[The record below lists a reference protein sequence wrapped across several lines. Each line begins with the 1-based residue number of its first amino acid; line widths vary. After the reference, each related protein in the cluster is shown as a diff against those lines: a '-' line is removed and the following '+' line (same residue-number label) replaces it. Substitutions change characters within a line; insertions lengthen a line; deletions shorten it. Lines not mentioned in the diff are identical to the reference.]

1 MIMDATPSFLSRND
15 EDQQDDREEL
25 PPPRV
30 HQTPF
35 PMYPMMPPQL
45 QTTKTDLFGSIQWH
59 MILLGVILGFVL
71 SSMRPIVI
79 KSIP

>member
-1 MIMDATPSFLSRND
+1 
-15 EDQQDDREEL
+15 
-25 PPPRV
+25 
-30 HQTPF
+30 
-35 PMYPMMPPQL
+35 MMPPQL
-45 QTTKTDLFGSIQWH
+45 PTTKPDLFGSIQWH